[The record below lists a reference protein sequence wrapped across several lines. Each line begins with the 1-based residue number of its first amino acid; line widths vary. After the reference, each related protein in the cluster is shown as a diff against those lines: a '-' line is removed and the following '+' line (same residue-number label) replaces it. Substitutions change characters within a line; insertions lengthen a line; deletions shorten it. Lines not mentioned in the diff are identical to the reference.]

1 VETRW
6 TVANGIGGV
15 KMFINYEH
23 ENHVYN
29 VTVERRK
36 DHYYI
41 MYDNTEYT
49 AKATELKPGQLKI
62 RLGNRVI
69 KCVITEGEKEKFV
82 FVDGS
87 VFKVK
92 PVELTGGKKPKKKE
106 EGNLS
111 SPISGKVVSVE
122 VKTGDSI
129 KKGDVLMVIEAMK
142 MEYLIRAPYGGKV
155 KKVNFKE
162 KDQIEIGQETVELT
176 KDDG

>member
-1 VETRW
+1 
-6 TVANGIGGV
+6 
-15 KMFINYEH
+15 MFINYEH

-49 AKATELKPGQLKI
+49 AEATEIKPGQLKI
-62 RLGNRVI
+62 ELGDRVI

-92 PVELTGGKKPKKKE
+92 PVQLAGGKKSKKKD
-106 EGNLS
+106 EGSLS
-111 SPISGKVVSVE
+111 SPISGKVVSVK
-122 VKTGDSI
+122 VKKGASI

-142 MEYLIRAPYGGKV
+142 MEYLIRAPYKAKV
-155 KKVNFKE
+155 KKVHFKE
-162 KDQIEIGQETVELT
+162 KDQIEIGQETVELA
-176 KDDG
+176 KED